1 LVDQIICPITN
12 SWFAGISEVASRP
25 NILQN
30 LWAYRKEI
38 IEKKKKKHGWMKI
51 NVTSEKKVNTE
62 VTMI

>member
-1 LVDQIICPITN
+1 VKKTACSNPGLVDQIICPITN

-38 IEKKKKKHGWMKI
+38 IEKKKKKTWMDENKCDL
-51 NVTSEKKVNTE
+51 
-62 VTMI
+62 